1 MEQLT
6 AMEVINLLDKLEMV
20 EPTKIYNDNIEDFY
34 NRVFYKAFGLNWD
47 RIDYL
52 KDLRNKIHNMMDI
65 IKDDN
70 NFAYLVM
77 V

>member
-1 MEQLT
+1 MDKLT
-6 AMEVINLLDKLEMV
+6 AMEIINLLDKLEMV
-20 EPTKIYNDNIEDFY
+20 EPTKIYNNNIEDFY
-34 NRVFYKAFGLNWD
+34 NRVFYKAFGLDWD
-47 RIDYL
+47 RIGYL
-52 KDLRNKIHNMMDI
+52 KDLRNIIHNMTDI

>member
-1 MEQLT
+1 MDKLT
-6 AMEVINLLDKLEMV
+6 AMEVINLLDQLEMV
-20 EPTKIYNDNIEDFY
+20 EPTKIYNNNIEDFY
-34 NRVFYKAFGLNWD
+34 NRVFYKAFGLDWD
-47 RIDYL
+47 RISYL
-52 KDLRNKIHNMMDI
+52 KDLRNIIHNMTDI